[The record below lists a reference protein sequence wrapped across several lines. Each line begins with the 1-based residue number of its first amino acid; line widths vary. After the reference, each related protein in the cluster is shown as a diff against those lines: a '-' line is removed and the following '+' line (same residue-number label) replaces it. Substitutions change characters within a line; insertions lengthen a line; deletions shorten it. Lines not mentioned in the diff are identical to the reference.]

1 VGFNL
6 KDVIDRWE
14 GEYAFLDIVRK
25 EENIKMT
32 RISMPGKVMISWW
45 CQAVQCHMCILSI
58 LAGFLVF
65 L

>member
-25 EENIKMT
+25 EDPLGIIKE
-32 RISMPGKVMISWW
+32 RVIKCGY
-45 CQAVQCHMCILSI
+45 
-58 LAGFLVF
+58 
-65 L
+65 